1 MTKHIIFDLGGV
13 LINLDYNK
21 TTAAFKELGIENFE
35 NLFSQFKADELFTK
49 LETGKVSEEHFY
61 QVMSVVC
68 RRGTNQ
74 EQIRDAWDAMLLD
87 FREKSLEFLIPLA
100 QKYPLYLL
108 SNTNSIHH
116 TAFNRTLLKQTGK
129 TTLDGY
135 FIKSYYSHLIGKRK
149 PSPETYRFVLEDAGI
164 SAGET
169 LFIDDS
175 INNIEA
181 AAALGLKTHQLKAG
195 ETIETLDY
203 NYLTSSKSM

>member
-1 MTKHIIFDLGGV
+1 MVKQIIFDLGGV

-21 TTAAFKELGIENFE
+21 TSLAFKDLGIENFDD
-35 NLFSQFKADELFTK
+35 LFSQFKADELFTK

-68 RRGTNQ
+68 RRGTTQ
-74 EQIRDAWDAMLLD
+74 DEIRDAWDAMLLD

-116 TAFNRTLLKQTGK
+116 AAFNKTLFKQTGK
-129 TTLDGY
+129 TALDGY

-149 PSPETYRFVLEDAGI
+149 PSPEIYQFVLADAGI
-164 SAGET
+164 VASET

-175 INNIEA
+175 INNVEA
-181 AAALGLKTHQLKAG
+181 AIELGFKTHHLKSGERIENLGL
-195 ETIETLDY
+195 
-203 NYLTSSKSM
+203 